1 MVGLFGEWKNFG
13 DVLRIFK
20 WIGIG
25 STNSKK
31 SSDSLNP
38 FIKLIHPNH
47 YPSKDFY

>member
-25 STNSKK
+25 LFLVPPTLKNH
-31 SSDSLNP
+31 
-38 FIKLIHPNH
+38 LIL
-47 YPSKDFY
+47 